1 MSLQQDRIFSGLAPK
16 FARNIYASSKGELRL
31 QIVKQRMQ
39 AELPL
44 NTNKPLKILDLGAGL
59 GHIAAWLDALG
70 HEVTLVEPAEDM
82 LAKARQQHPWQ
93 AASFYCTDIQGFVPY
108 AQAQC
113 WQYDLIVCHA
123 VLEWLA
129 EPQVTLQQALPL
141 MAAQGYLSLM
151 FFNRNAL
158 LFSNIV
164 KGNYQKAWQEKLA
177 GSGRRQRLT
186 PTHPQEPQEVLAWL
200 AAWEL
205 DILGVTGVRVFHD
218 YLRHKQPTPEELA
231 QVYALE
237 EKYCQQEPFWRLGRY
252 VHVSARHP

>member
-1 MSLQQDRIFSGLAPK
+1 MSLEQDRIFSGLAPK

-31 QIVKQRMQ
+31 HIVKQRMQ
-39 AELPL
+39 VELPL
-44 NTNKPLKILDLGAGL
+44 NAHKPLKILDLGAGL
-59 GHIAAWLDALG
+59 GHMAAWLDALG

-82 LAKARQQHPWQ
+82 LAAARARTWQ
-93 AASFYCTDIQGFVPY
+93 AARFHCMDIQQFVPY
-108 AQAQC
+108 AQAQH

-129 EPQVTLQQALPL
+129 EPRATLQQALSL
-141 MAAQGYLSLM
+141 MAPQGYLSLM
-151 FFNRNAL
+151 FFNRAAL

-200 AAWEL
+200 DAWQLEV
-205 DILGVTGVRVFHD
+205 LGITGVRVFHD
-218 YLRHKQPTPEELA
+218 YLRNKQPTPEELA

-252 VHVSARHP
+252 IHISARQL